1 MKTHICY
8 LFCCLP
14 FFIGTSQTKQF
25 ILDIG
30 YTIQV
35 LEELHYTPI
44 VFEVEESDLLHSKV
58 RGYKQENSSIVDQQ
72 NLIKN
77 EVDSK
82 INFFVSDVVYLNQLS
97 GSFLQLADY
106 VVVNNNENGF
116 FKNEL
121 ITKDVAKKSK
131 ISKDN
136 IADIDHTTLIK
147 CIETNK
153 YYFVKQDFSEKFDFT
168 DTLLSNYND
177 QLLDVKDDNKRDIVA
192 SEIDEEHTL
201 EQYKAM
207 IRRCRELTT
216 KLIVHNKLLIKRW
229 AMTKSQTTE
238 LKRDLVE
245 ARLLSYRID
254 DFNKRYS
261 KKNQEVIKEHFDK
274 EALDSYI
281 NFSNVLMATESYAN
295 F

>member
-77 EVDSK
+77 VVDRK
-82 INFFVSDVVYLNQLS
+82 MNFFVSDVVYLNQLS
-97 GSFLQLADY
+97 GSFLQLA
-106 VVVNNNENGF
+106 
-116 FKNEL
+116 
-121 ITKDVAKKSK
+121 KSK

-168 DTLLSNYND
+168 DTLLSNYHD